1 MQQTPKFP
9 GIGQALLL
17 IVGAVALI
25 IGIAIPVAIVGLVL
39 KLKLVEHPAVMGCIN
54 LVALGITIALGA
66 FLAKSPLREV
76 FPFAP
81 VRLALVVPMLL
92 SVMGAVILLS
102 EADNCVR
109 YFWKPPEWLVKVF
122 GDLTS
127 AKTSFWGSL
136 FTLVIV
142 APLTEELL
150 FRGVILHG
158 FLSRYTVT
166 KSIVWSAILFGLIH
180 LNPWQLTSGIGLGLL
195 LGWWLVRTSSLLPC
209 LAGHALLNS
218 IPLTNPLLPFHIPG
232 FNTEAPVS
240 SIVEFQPLWFDLLG
254 LALLAAGL
262 WFFANLSRSECR
274 RDNVAASLR
283 DANVG

>member
-9 GIGQALLL
+9 GIGQAILL
-17 IVGAVALI
+17 IVGALVLI
-25 IGIAIPVAIVGLVL
+25 IGIAVPVALVGLAL
-39 KLKLVEHPAVMGCIN
+39 KLKLVEHPAVMGGIN
-54 LVALGITIALGA
+54 LGALGIAIALGA
-66 FLAKSPLREV
+66 FLARSPLREV

-92 SVMGAVILLS
+92 SVLGAVILLS

-109 YFWKPPEWLVKVF
+109 YFWRPPEWLANLF
-122 GDLTS
+122 GDLTN

-136 FTLVIV
+136 FTLVLV
-142 APLTEELL
+142 APVTEELL

-158 FLSRYTVT
+158 FLSRYTVKT
-166 KSIVWSAILFGLIH
+166 SVVVSAILFGLMH

-195 LGWWLVRTSSLLPC
+195 LGWWLVRTHSLLPC

-218 IPLTNPLLPFHIPG
+218 MPLTNPLLPFRIPG

-240 SIVEFQPLWFDLLG
+240 NIV
-254 LALLAAGL
+254 
-262 WFFANLSRSECR
+262 
-274 RDNVAASLR
+274 
-283 DANVG
+283 

>member
-1 MQQTPKFP
+1 MTQPTPKFP

-17 IVGAVALI
+17 MIGAVALI
-25 IGIAIPVAIVGLVL
+25 IGIAVPVTLGGLFL
-39 KLKLVEHPAVMGCIN
+39 NLKLVEHPAVLGAIN
-54 LVALGITIALGA
+54 LVALGATIALGA

-81 VRLALVVPMLL
+81 VRLPLVVPMLL
-92 SVMGAVILLS
+92 SIAGAVILLS

-109 YFWKPPEWLVKVF
+109 YFLKPPEWIVKLF
-122 GDLTS
+122 GDLTG

-195 LGWWLVRTSSLLPC
+195 LGWWLVRTRSLLPC
-209 LAGHALLNS
+209 LAGHAMLNS
-218 IPLTNPLLPFHIPG
+218 LPLTNPLLPFLVPG
-232 FNTEAPVS
+232 FNTDAPLS
-240 SIVEFQPLWFDLLG
+240 TIVEFQPLWFDLLG
-254 LALLAAGL
+254 VVLLAAGL
-262 WFFANLSRSECR
+262 RLFAKLCRGQTSR
-274 RDNVAASLR
+274 AA
-283 DANVG
+283 V